1 MRVKKIIIAA
11 IAVFCLGSMAAC
23 STAKKET
30 QSSTED
36 TKSSE
41 SKESESTEE
50 SASAQSE
57 APEVEKGTAKLGSY
71 KGLKVDMVSSE
82 VSEEEVEDTIKNNL
96 TYNPDITEVKD
107 RAAENGD
114 IVNINFAGKLDGVA
128 FEGGTAENY
137 DLELG
142 SGSFIPG
149 FEEQLIGA
157 KIGESKEVNVT
168 FPEEYHEQSLAGK
181 PVVFEVKIN
190 AIKVSKPAELTDKW
204 VQNTTKENPQGQL
217 QTVKEYRAFVRKQLE
232 ETREAQTRSEAQS
245 RLFDQI
251 MQSSTFELNEE
262 AVEEEYQ
269 TMLSYY
275 TQMGGQLGVGIEE
288 FASMNGMSK
297 EEFEGEIRK
306 GAEQSI
312 QAELIV
318 ETIFASEKLK
328 IEDADYE
335 KLAVGSGMTAAQLR
349 LQYGEEADR
358 FAKQNKVG
366 DFLLENAKV
375 TMIEAEELEAAS
387 ESESES
393 R

>member
-57 APEVEKGTAKLGSY
+57 APEVEKGTAKLGNY

-190 AIKVSKPAELTDKW
+190 AIKVSKPAKLTDEW

-217 QTVKEYRAFVRKQLE
+217 QTVKEYREFVRKQLE

-245 RLFDQI
+245 RLFDQV

-312 QAELIV
+312 KAELIV
-318 ETIFASEKLK
+318 ETIFASENLK